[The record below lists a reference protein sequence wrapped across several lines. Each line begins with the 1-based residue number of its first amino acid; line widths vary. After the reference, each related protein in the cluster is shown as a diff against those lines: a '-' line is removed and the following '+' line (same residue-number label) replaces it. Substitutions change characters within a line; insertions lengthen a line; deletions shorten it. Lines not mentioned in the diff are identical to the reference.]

1 MSRRPSRRFAE
12 AAYKP
17 PAMWEQIA
25 ANRRRSAVLITTMAA
40 VLLSLGY
47 LAGEAIAPGAGLI
60 GLTAAFIIWLIQ
72 MGLYFGAAESVLLAG
87 SGAHEIQKDD
97 SPRLFNVV
105 EEMVLASGLG
115 YTPRIYLIDDPAPNA
130 FAIGRKPG
138 SSAVA
143 VTTGLLHR
151 LNRDE
156 LQGVIAHEIGHLKNQ
171 DVKFMTLAAVML
183 GSIVMLSEIFL
194 RSLRFGGRSSRRSE
208 SRGGGGQAQL
218 ILLVIA
224 IAFAIL
230 GPLFA
235 QVLYFACSRK
245 REFLADASAAQF
257 TRYPEGLAS
266 ALEKIAGASMPVT
279 CANKTTAPLYI
290 VNPLAATGQSLSL
303 FSTHPAGSGRV
314 ACGALQAEVGPGD
327 VYLIPPNQPF
337 DEVNTGAG
345 SWEYVVLLAHA
356 TPDAPLVA
364 GLPAAPVVFR
374 ADFAFFDRF
383 MQLLARLNRRAAG
396 DELAA
401 LGLTLEILG
410 EGQRQAEAQR
420 TGRKPGG
427 DSAFVARATAYL
439 RERLRDPAPLAT
451 VARHCHMSP
460 STFSHRFKA
469 EAGLTPMH
477 WLARERMQV
486 ARRLLLEGRTAA
498 ETAAEL
504 GFANPFHFS
513 RVFRKIEGVPPS
525 QFQRLSRIP
534 RGGGGTS

>member
-230 GPLFA
+230 
-235 QVLYFACSRK
+235 
-245 REFLADASAAQF
+245 E
-257 TRYPEGLAS
+257 
-266 ALEKIAGASMPVT
+266 I
-279 CANKTTAPLYI
+279 
-290 VNPLAATGQSLSL
+290 
-303 FSTHPAGSGRV
+303 GR
-314 ACGALQAEVGPGD
+314 
-327 VYLIPPNQPF
+327 
-337 DEVNTGAG
+337 
-345 SWEYVVLLAHA
+345 AH
-356 TPDAPLVA
+356 V
-364 GLPAAPVVFR
+364 
-374 ADFAFFDRF
+374 
-383 MQLLARLNRRAAG
+383 
-396 DELAA
+396 
-401 LGLTLEILG
+401 
-410 EGQRQAEAQR
+410 
-420 TGRKPGG
+420 
-427 DSAFVARATAYL
+427 
-439 RERLRDPAPLAT
+439 
-451 VARHCHMSP
+451 
-460 STFSHRFKA
+460 
-469 EAGLTPMH
+469 
-477 WLARERMQV
+477 
-486 ARRLLLEGRTAA
+486 
-498 ETAAEL
+498 
-504 GFANPFHFS
+504 
-513 RVFRKIEGVPPS
+513 
-525 QFQRLSRIP
+525 
-534 RGGGGTS
+534 